1 MIATGCLCSCV
12 HLAHLD
18 SLPLQTS
25 QDGPLCTYLQQLIWP
40 IRKSQAGETSRA
52 NLTPENSGTGLQ
64 PLSKMQKPM
73 QEVIPGG
80 VKRYETAV
88 TSFQPEQNTVST
100 ADNSTLK

>member
-1 MIATGCLCSCV
+1 MT
-12 HLAHLD
+12 
-18 SLPLQTS
+18 T
-25 QDGPLCTYLQQLIWP
+25 
-40 IRKSQAGETSRA
+40 RA
-52 NLTPENSGTGLQ
+52 NLRRKNSGTGLQ